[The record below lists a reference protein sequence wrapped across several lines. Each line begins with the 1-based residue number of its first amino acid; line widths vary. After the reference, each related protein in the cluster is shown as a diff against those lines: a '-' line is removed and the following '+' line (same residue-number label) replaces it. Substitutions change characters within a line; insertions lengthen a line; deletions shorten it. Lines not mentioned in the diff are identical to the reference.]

1 MNNFK
6 TKEAT
11 YLLKRLYKDIDFYKS
26 GLKEILLYLDARLEV
41 VDRFKGNGD
50 ELYKYV
56 QASEI
61 LDDIKKNYID
71 HESVC
76 NTDGE
81 IVDFKKVYQVKAER
95 MILDTQMF
103 LIELED
109 DEDIDE
115 GYVRR
120 IKMELAKYENK
131 NIFTELLLLE
141 ELLSS
146 VSYKKVLSYDG
157 SNDFINKLNKFNILD
172 ELTKYKVLNDFCYD
186 NIEKNTFIDELIRIY
201 NDYHGAE
208 VIANINDVEGM
219 TLFSRWNTERLMP
232 ILEENSELY
241 FKIINSLN
249 SLQQLN
255 DDLLNINFVE
265 EQIDI
270 VNELQK
276 FLISKE

>member
-6 TKEAT
+6 AKEAT
-11 YLLKRLYKDIDFYKS
+11 YLLKRLYEDIDFYKS
-26 GLKEILLYLDARLEV
+26 GLKEILLYLDTRLEV

-56 QASEI
+56 QAGEI

-81 IVDFKKVYQVKAER
+81 IVDIEKVYQVEAER

-115 GYVRR
+115 GYVRG

-141 ELLSS
+141 KLLSS

-157 SNDFINKLNKFNILD
+157 SNEFINKLNKFNVLD
-172 ELTKYKVLNDFCYD
+172 RKSV
-186 NIEKNTFIDELIRIY
+186 
-201 NDYHGAE
+201 
-208 VIANINDVEGM
+208 V
-219 TLFSRWNTERLMP
+219 
-232 ILEENSELY
+232 
-241 FKIINSLN
+241 
-249 SLQQLN
+249 
-255 DDLLNINFVE
+255 
-265 EQIDI
+265 
-270 VNELQK
+270 
-276 FLISKE
+276 

>member
-6 TKEAT
+6 AKEAT

-249 SLQQLN
+249 NLQQLN
-255 DDLLNINFVE
+255 DYLLNINFVE
-265 EQIDI
+265 EQIDVVNKFQI
-270 VNELQK
+270 VLGQLN
-276 FLISKE
+276 

>member
-6 TKEAT
+6 AKEAT

-186 NIEKNTFIDELIRIY
+186 NIEKNTFIDELLRIY